1 MNLDSLDFGIFCF
14 VSLFTMINPI
24 GVVPVYVSMTG
35 ALSAQEAKK
44 VALKAIIF
52 SLFFLSAF
60 AFAGQFIFDFFGISI
75 HSLRIVGGIIFFMV
89 GYEMLQAKIVRT
101 KFDEKEAGDYID
113 DIAITPLGI
122 PMISGPGAITTVI
135 ILMNESSTTFEK
147 VSLFASIFL
156 IMLISFI
163 LLVSGKKIVSVMG
176 ENGKKVMMRVM
187 GLIVMVIAVEFFFTG
202 LKPIVQDILK
212 I

>member
-1 MNLDSLDFGIFCF
+1 MNLESLDFGIFCF

-24 GVVPVYVSMTG
+24 GVVPVYVSMTSS
-35 ALSAQEAKK
+35 LSAQEAKK
-44 VALKAIIF
+44 VAFKSILF

-101 KFDEKEAGDYID
+101 KFDEKDAGNYID

-135 ILMNESSTTFEK
+135 ILMNESSSTFEK
-147 VSLFASIFL
+147 VSIFVSIFL
-156 IMLISFI
+156 IMLISLI
-163 LLVSGKKIVSVMG
+163 VLVSGKKIVSIMG

-202 LKPIVQDILK
+202 LKPIIQDILK